1 MKTVDAIRE
10 LCLPTMT
17 ADLEKVSRWDT
28 KAASLVRL
36 TELNCRC
43 RERITREAA
52 WGIVQILH
60 TTPSPPHNLQE
71 D

>member
-52 WGIVQILH
+52 WGIV
-60 TTPSPPHNLQE
+60 
-71 D
+71 